1 MVAKNA
7 TKKNLVQNRTPLS
20 VLATAIFLV
29 AQASGAHQKTEQR
42 QLSLVIQSLI
52 LLLCFLTCCI
62 YFQTVYGLFKFILK

>member
-7 TKKNLVQNRTPLS
+7 TEKNFIQNRTPLT

-29 AQASGAHQKTEQR
+29 AQASGYQKTEQR

-52 LLLCFLTCCI
+52 LLLCFFTCFI
-62 YFQTVYGLFKFILK
+62 YFQTVYGLFKFTLK

>member
-29 AQASGAHQKTEQR
+29 AEASGPKKTEQR
-42 QLSLVIQSLI
+42 QLSLVLQSLI

>member
-20 VLATAIFLV
+20 VLATAIFLA
-29 AQASGAHQKTEQR
+29 AQASGHQKTEQR

>member
-7 TKKNLVQNRTPLS
+7 TEKDLVQNRTPLS

-29 AQASGAHQKTEQR
+29 AEASGPKKTEQR
-42 QLSLVIQSLI
+42 QLSLVLQSLI

>member
-29 AQASGAHQKTEQR
+29 AQASGHQITEQR